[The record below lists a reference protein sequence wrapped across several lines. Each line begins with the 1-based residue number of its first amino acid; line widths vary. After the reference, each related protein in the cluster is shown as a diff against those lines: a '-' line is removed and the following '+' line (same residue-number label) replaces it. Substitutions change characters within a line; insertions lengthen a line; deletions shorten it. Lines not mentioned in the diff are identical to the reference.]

1 MKGIAPSH
9 TRRGPHA
16 HAPRLRCVRHSSIE
30 KPDYPEFSYSPW
42 LLLPD
47 PTPNAP
53 PLSLLKG
60 TANAG
65 ASQTSLTNAPL
76 AGSSQSP
83 RGNAVHK
90 RGAAHIAVKPERSPR
105 RTPQFASNLLRASPH
120 IATILPKRHDNIT
133 RISIHCRIQ
142 GSRKRLSS
150 TFSLSKIAQEIAD
163 TIGGIEDSPRALGH
177 LSLLQGLLKT
187 GESFLQFARLPQSI
201 GFLIGI
207 EMSPRQ
213 GKKVQSD
220 PEDDHDK
227 HKRLLRPMRRR

>member
-1 MKGIAPSH
+1 MRPWGGSSEAGTLALTLRLHKLGNRRRMKGIAPSH

-90 RGAAHIAVKPERSPR
+90 RGAAHIAVKTGRSPR

-120 IATILPKRHDNIT
+120 ITT
-133 RISIHCRIQ
+133 
-142 GSRKRLSS
+142 
-150 TFSLSKIAQEIAD
+150 
-163 TIGGIEDSPRALGH
+163 SPRSCRSAMTTSPESASTAASRDLANASQARSPCPR
-177 LSLLQGLLKT
+177 SL
-187 GESFLQFARLPQSI
+187 
-201 GFLIGI
+201 
-207 EMSPRQ
+207 
-213 GKKVQSD
+213 
-220 PEDDHDK
+220 
-227 HKRLLRPMRRR
+227 RR